1 MRRCSLGHA
10 YYSVVNTK
18 YYVTYAIELIH
29 NISILMMVKQQVLA
43 LIRRWSRISIL
54 PTTKPYV
61 LLTWAPLKKRIYY
74 PRYGYVYSPRVNLWP
89 TDHGF
94 NVVARVY
101 VAFG

>member
-1 MRRCSLGHA
+1 MEPDIYST
-10 YYSVVNTK
+10 YYKTVC
-18 YYVTYAIELIH
+18 APHL
-29 NISILMMVKQQVLA
+29 
-43 LIRRWSRISIL
+43 
-54 PTTKPYV
+54 
-61 LLTWAPLKKRIYY
+61 APLKKRIYY